1 MNVFSE
7 VLAPASFA
15 QPGFDK
21 PVSEDRRQN
30 IEMVEYFSTKEIQ
43 KSAGRMAT
51 EMEHSH
57 PKLRVD
63 SFSEKTGTG
72 YISLRRRRS
81 RRMQTCNFSIHGE
94 ILSDMKNLE
103 NTTFKVDSSYDCF
116 DIRVDTPTAVQGSP
130 ETAGQSFSLSD
141 SQLFSLPDPSSGREN
156 NFVTSRALGFSNS
169 ADATNSSTEEDSKSS
184 DVFYEG
190 SGYDCSSNSAFNCS
204 CDSCCSFE
212 TLYDNFREWCEI
224 SQSRNTPAPHGI
236 FKHTMYA
243 EVIT

>member
-21 PVSEDRRQN
+21 PVSVDRRQN

-51 EMEHSH
+51 EMEHIH

-81 RRMQTCNFSIHGE
+81 RRMQSCNFSIHGE

-103 NTTFKVDSSYDCF
+103 NTTFKVDSK
-116 DIRVDTPTAVQGSP
+116 
-130 ETAGQSFSLSD
+130 SFSLSD

-169 ADATNSSTEEDSKSS
+169 ADGTNSSTEEDSKSS

>member
-1 MNVFSE
+1 MNVFSA

-21 PVSEDRRQN
+21 PVSEERRQN
-30 IEMVEYFSTKEIQ
+30 IEMVEYLSKEIQ
-43 KSAGRMAT
+43 ESAGRMAI
-51 EMEHSH
+51 EMEHTH
-57 PKLRVD
+57 PNQRVD

-81 RRMQTCNFSIHGE
+81 RRMQSCNFSIYGE
-94 ILSDMKNLE
+94 ILSDVKNLE
-103 NTTFKVDSSYDCF
+103 NTTFMVDRSYDCF
-116 DIRVDTPTAVQGSP
+116 NIRVDTPTSVQGSP
-130 ETAGQSFSLSD
+130 ETAGQSFSHNE
-141 SQLFSLPDPSSGREN
+141 SQLFSIPDPPSGRES
-156 NFVTSRALGFSNS
+156 NFVTSPALTFSNS
-169 ADATNSSTEEDSKSS
+169 EEATNSSAEEDSKSS
-184 DVFYEG
+184 NIFYDG

-224 SQSRNTPAPHGI
+224 SQSRNTPPAHDI
-236 FKHTMYA
+236 FKDTMYA